1 MKENKTLKIA
11 VTGLMAALAYI
22 AFTFLQ
28 IKIPTPAGTTSFY
41 SAY

>member
-28 IKIPTPAGTTSFY
+28 IKIPTPG
-41 SAY
+41 